1 MTLKTFWTSKCLNS
15 AFEARCA
22 DCDVRRKLEEFAI
35 ESGRRVSEEIAQL
48 RFDFHH
54 DKRYC
59 KLIQIGGMLDKIKEM
74 QQAKKQ

>member
-1 MTLKTFWTSKCLNS
+1 M
-15 AFEARCA
+15 
-22 DCDVRRKLEEFAI
+22 RRKLEEFSI
-35 ESGRRVSEEIAQL
+35 EGGRRVSEEIAQL
-48 RFDFHH
+48 RYDFHH